1 MARPLKPKTPF
12 AERLIRAR
20 GAMGRNEAASR
31 LKTHPVTLGSYERGV
46 ALPTV
51 EVLIAMR
58 EVYGVS
64 LDWLISGMG
73 EMRLPLPEGTSP
85 PLPETLASLDRPRLR
100 SLFQAFIDTVIRQPA
115 TLQQKP
121 EELADWLIKGYDW
134 LAGPPSQDDASTPG
148 LP

>member
-64 LDWLISGMG
+64 LDWLISGTG
-73 EMRLPLPEGTSP
+73 EMRLPLLEGTSSPMPATPP
-85 PLPETLASLDRPRLR
+85 PLDRLRLR

-121 EELADWLIKGYDW
+121 EELADWLLRGYEW
-134 LAGPPSQDDASTPG
+134 LAGPSSQEDANIAGAP
-148 LP
+148 